1 MSSTVTFS
9 CTPRLGSFVVEI
21 PPMTWSLSG
30 FTEMGCYKPSPATWV
45 VAVCQYMFFCAF
57 FHIPVTI
64 RFRNVVCGCWLF
76 RTPGQ
81 SFPFDI
87 LRAFIS
93 FWECS
98 MVSWCF
104 LSQLSCQLLWKLK
117 RCHCESW
124 WIHPP
129 SAGMPVGTRT
139 IALISGESLETFTSN
154 C

>member
-21 PPMTWSLSG
+21 PPMTWSHSG

-45 VAVCQYMFFCAF
+45 VGLSIDVFLHIL
-57 FHIPVTI
+57 FHIPMTM
-64 RFRNVVCGCWLF
+64 RFRNVVGCGRGCWWF

-87 LRAFIS
+87 LIILPLSVFGSAAWFHDV
-93 FWECS
+93 FCQT
-98 MVSWCF
+98 F
-104 LSQLSCQLLWKLK
+104 LAKYLWKLK

-124 WIHPP
+124 WIYPP
-129 SAGMPVGTRT
+129 GARMPVCHQDYC
-139 IALISGESLETFTSN
+139 IFSGGSL
-154 C
+154 